1 VSKRAGAASLRANRL
16 IAEHWHWAAVVA
28 LAIILWVPR
37 FTGPIDLRWDGG
49 VYYLLGTSLASGQ
62 GYRIPSEPGS
72 PQALQYPPLLPAFVA
87 LHQWVSGTANPAAIA
102 PRLRLSYAALFIAYA
117 VAILALARQYLPISF
132 AVLATAFCILHHLTI
147 FLSDLLFAELPFAL
161 VSVLFA
167 TIATMSKRASA
178 VWPREAAS
186 FLLAAAGFLLK
197 TIGVVLFAAW
207 VLDAVCHRRWKL
219 AVVRCALALVPILAW
234 QAHVARVRTSAEYAH
249 PAYEYQRAAYQYSNV
264 TYGENA
270 SLLNPFRPELGRVN
284 GVALGRRIVA
294 NLPWLMM
301 AVGETLS
308 AKVDTWP
315 LKRWQA
321 RLLGRRAL
329 SSTEESALTPPP
341 VGAASHELSL
351 VRTYAFGGIP
361 LLALAALAG
370 VGLVVVGRHHHWLLL
385 IIIVAT
391 IAIVW
396 LTPWRVQFTRYLMPL
411 MPFLT
416 ICAMIGFLTT
426 NAALQK
432 SARVRVVARLAL
444 FSVVA
449 LSCILH
455 LLIPLK
461 LFRLRADKIA
471 VFSASGIGQHF
482 RFFAH
487 DASWQGWE
495 EAADWID
502 AHTPREVIVATS
514 APHLLYLLT
523 GRRAV
528 LPPMELEPAR
538 EQQLLEGVPVS
549 YVIVD
554 RLEALDVTRRYV
566 LPAVAAA
573 NSWQLVHSLLGT
585 RVYERASFGT
595 TQNDGVYDAQLGKRA
610 DSRAE

>member
-1 VSKRAGAASLRANRL
+1 MSKQAGAASLWAIRV
-16 IAEHWHWAAVVA
+16 IAEHWHWTAVVA

-37 FTGPIDLRWDGG
+37 LAGPIDLRWDGG

-87 LHQWVSGTANPAAIA
+87 LHQWVSGTANPAAVA

-207 VLDAVCHRRWKL
+207 VLDAFCHRRWKL

-284 GVALGRRIVA
+284 GVALGQRIVA

-321 RLLGRRAL
+321 RLLGR
-329 SSTEESALTPPP
+329 P
-341 VGAASHELSL
+341 VPLEH
-351 VRTYAFGGIP
+351 GGISAHSATGGRS
-361 LLALAALAG
+361 LA
-370 VGLVVVGRHHHWLLL
+370 
-385 IIIVAT
+385 
-391 IAIVW
+391 
-396 LTPWRVQFTRYLMPL
+396 
-411 MPFLT
+411 
-416 ICAMIGFLTT
+416 
-426 NAALQK
+426 
-432 SARVRVVARLAL
+432 RVVACSDLRIRWNSSVGARCARGRWLSGRWSPPPLAAAYHNCCDDSNRLANT
-444 FSVVA
+444 VA
-449 LSCILH
+449 RTVHTLS
-455 LLIPLK
+455 
-461 LFRLRADKIA
+461 
-471 VFSASGIGQHF
+471 
-482 RFFAH
+482 
-487 DASWQGWE
+487 DA
-495 EAADWID
+495 AN
-502 AHTPREVIVATS
+502 
-514 APHLLYLLT
+514 
-523 GRRAV
+523 AV
-528 LPPMELEPAR
+528 LDYLCDDWF
-538 EQQLLEGVPVS
+538 S
-549 YVIVD
+549 D
-554 RLEALDVTRRYV
+554 D
-566 LPAVAAA
+566 
-573 NSWQLVHSLLGT
+573 
-585 RVYERASFGT
+585 
-595 TQNDGVYDAQLGKRA
+595 
-610 DSRAE
+610 